1 MGRGDDDEAED
12 ELAADERGS
21 ARIKSKSIKTVILR
35 RLSLVNERR
44 IEA

>member
-21 ARIKSKSIKTVILR
+21 ARIGFAQKVD
-35 RLSLVNERR
+35 LSVRKADE
-44 IEA
+44 